1 MFIKNVAPS
10 PSFLTYLTYS
20 KKNGSATIF
29 KVCRCNGNHIFVPK
43 SRLRRCMRTVVSR
56 FGTYIKFLFI
66 E

>member
-29 KVCRCNGNHIFVPK
+29 KVCRCNGNH
-43 SRLRRCMRTVVSR
+43 RLRWCMRTVVSR